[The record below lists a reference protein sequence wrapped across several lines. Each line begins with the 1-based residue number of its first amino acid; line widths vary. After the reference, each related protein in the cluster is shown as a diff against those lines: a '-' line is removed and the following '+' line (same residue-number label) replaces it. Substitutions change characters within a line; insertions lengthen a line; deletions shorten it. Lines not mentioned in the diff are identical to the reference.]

1 MVNRIIYVETKS
13 SQMGVSLEGSIE
25 TNFSA
30 YSLYNMRHAFRV
42 GLLGILEDRNYRNCL
57 RGS

>member
-1 MVNRIIYVETKS
+1 MVNRIIYIQTKS
-13 SQMGVSLEGSIE
+13 SQMDVSLESSIG

-42 GLLGILEDRNYRNCL
+42 GLLGILEDRNYRNWL
-57 RGS
+57 PDS

>member
-1 MVNRIIYVETKS
+1 MVNRIIYIQTKS
-13 SQMGVSLEGSIE
+13 SQMDVSLESSIE